1 VSFFSKLMTPN
12 KQQKQQAVEVTI
24 DGPDGKAK
32 KLTLYLFES
41 CPFCVRVLKVIKNKK
56 LQLEM
61 RDTMKNQ
68 QYEDELVRG
77 GGNSQ
82 VPCLKITGNKD
93 DYWMYE
99 SSDII
104 HYIEKQFA

>member
-1 VSFFSKLMTPN
+1 
-12 KQQKQQAVEVTI
+12 
-24 DGPDGKAK
+24 
-32 KLTLYLFES
+32 
-41 CPFCVRVLKVIKNKK
+41 
-56 LQLEM
+56 M

>member
-1 VSFFSKLMTPN
+1 MTPN

-56 LQLEM
+56 PS
-61 RDTMKNQ
+61 
-68 QYEDELVRG
+68 VRNEG
-77 GGNSQ
+77 
-82 VPCLKITGNKD
+82 
-93 DYWMYE
+93 Y
-99 SSDII
+99 
-104 HYIEKQFA
+104 HEKSTV